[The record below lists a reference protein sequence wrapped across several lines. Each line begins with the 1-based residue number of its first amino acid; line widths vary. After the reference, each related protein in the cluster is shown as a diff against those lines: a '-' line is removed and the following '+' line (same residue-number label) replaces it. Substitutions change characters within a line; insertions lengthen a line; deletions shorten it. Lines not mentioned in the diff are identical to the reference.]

1 MDNALKIVLLAVAA
15 IIVAVLVVAA
25 FSLVNSGQ
33 SLLSTGKSQINS
45 SLSDYAEVAYT
56 QYDGAVVAGSQVASA
71 IKNEWKSDN
80 TVAIG
85 VMTQDGQNVWYD
97 YSGQQAELLKDS
109 KTAEQGGKAKGIDLN
124 SLPDQ
129 NAQGESLASANTFSS
144 SEDGWTAV
152 VSKAATKGD
161 DAVDVGNGAQL
172 TAGASGET
180 SGDLKSTSLTS
191 STTGYNSGASAS
203 TAGYINPRK
212 NFKGSIQRDTNGNIR
227 SVVFVQ
233 QAN

>member
-85 VMTQDGQNVWYD
+85 VMTLDGQNAWYD
-97 YSGQQAELLKDS
+97 YSGQQAKLLEESTDTTS
-109 KTAEQGGKAKGIDLN
+109 GEKAKGIDLN

-129 NAQGESLASANTFSS
+129 NAAGESLTKANNFSNGQ
-144 SEDGWTAV
+144 EGWTAI
-152 VSKAATKGD
+152 VSKSATKGSE
-161 DAVDVGNGAQL
+161 AVSVGSQL
-172 TAGASGET
+172 TAGDPGDTA
-180 SGDLKSTSLTS
+180 GDLKSSSLTS
-191 STTGYNSGASAS
+191 STTGYNSGASAN

>member
-33 SLLSTGKSQINS
+33 SLLSTGKSQTNS

-144 SEDGWTAV
+144 SGDGWTAV
-152 VSKAATKGD
+152 LSKAATKGN
-161 DAVDVGNGAQL
+161 DAVDVGSQL
-172 TAGASGET
+172 TAGNPGET
-180 SGDLKSTSLTS
+180 AGDLKSSSLTS

-203 TAGYINPRK
+203 TQGYINPRK